1 MPLAKKTYFLP
12 LLFLSLTGCETLE
25 DRIYGDTVP
34 VDRSDPTPPSVQL
47 IIPDDYL
54 YQSLTGNRP
63 TLVTTDVIV
72 TDTPEYA
79 RAGKL
84 SFPTIERET
93 HRLAY
98 TVVATDPEGVRAVIA
113 NDIEVTP
120 WCWRESRTPP
130 QPWPAEPFTI
140 EGNRFERD
148 ASAPTATTR
157 LPLRHEFSLQLGEEN
172 PACPAERPTMIGAI
186 VRLTGAATNFGS
198 DRAVETASI
207 HIEFSVAGTGASSG
221 YADGIIRTYCIYDPA
236 DPEPYVCPPDD

>member
-1 MPLAKKTYFLP
+1 MPLPEKTKFL
-12 LLFLSLTGCETLE
+12 LVLVLALAGCETLE

-34 VDRSDPTPPSVQL
+34 IDRSDTTPPSVQL
-47 IIPDDYL
+47 IVPDDYL
-54 YQSLTGNRP
+54 YLSLTGNRR
-63 TLVTTDVIV
+63 TRVTSDLIV

-84 SFPTIERET
+84 SLPTIERET

-130 QPWPAEPFTI
+130 QPWPAEPYII
-140 EGNRFERD
+140 EGNRFERR
-148 ASAPTATTR
+148 ASETTATTR
-157 LPLRHEFSLQLGEEN
+157 LPLRHEFSLQLGEES

-198 DRAVETASI
+198 DRTAETAPI
-207 HIEFSVAGTGASSG
+207 HIEFSVAGAGAGSG
-221 YADGIIRTYCIYDPA
+221 YADGIIRTYCTYDPS
-236 DPEPYVCPPDD
+236 DPEPYVCPPSD

>member
-1 MPLAKKTYFLP
+1 MPFAKKIYFLP
-12 LLFLSLTGCETLE
+12 LFCVTLTGCETLE

-34 VDRSDPTPPSVQL
+34 VDRSDTTPPGVQL

-54 YQSLTGNRP
+54 YLSLTGNRRTP
-63 TLVTTDVIV
+63 VTTDLIV

-84 SFPTIERET
+84 ASPTIERST

-120 WCWRESRTPP
+120 WCWKESRTPP
-130 QPWPAEPFTI
+130 QPWPADPYFI

-148 ASAPTATTR
+148 ASGTTATTR
-157 LPLRHEFSLQLGEEN
+157 LPLRHEFSLQLGEES

-186 VRLTGAATNFGS
+186 VRFTGAATNFGS
-198 DRAVETASI
+198 DRTAPI
-207 HIEFSVAGTGASSG
+207 HIEFSVAGTGAASG